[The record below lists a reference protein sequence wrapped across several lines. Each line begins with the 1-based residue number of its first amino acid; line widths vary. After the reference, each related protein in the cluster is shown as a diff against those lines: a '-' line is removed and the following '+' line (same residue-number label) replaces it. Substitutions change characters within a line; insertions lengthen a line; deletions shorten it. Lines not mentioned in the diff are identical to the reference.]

1 MSQIGH
7 SLNIKYF
14 TQTFYTFDSEFS
26 YIEAWFTNENSKMLQ
41 IEDKTK
47 IALVIKV

>member
-7 SLNIKYF
+7 SLIMKYS

-26 YIEAWFTNENSKMLQ
+26 YLEAWFTNENFKILQ
-41 IEDKTK
+41 IE
-47 IALVIKV
+47 IKQRLL